1 MPLRISF
8 HLGDEDLRHLEE
20 VAQQTQAS
28 VRGRCADDIIATARE
43 VLESAER
50 AQLAG
55 FVKERF
61 LRLRAMLEMATDS
74 GWPLGTEDRQRVLNA
89 LTCFGAAPA
98 MNASVDF
105 LNHAIMVELVSRD
118 LEHDLEAYRDF
129 CAVRESQLMRRRPGA
144 EQELQREQWLQQRRE
159 ALQERMHA
167 RRTRSLEQAGSSV
180 RRLFSLFGL

>member
-8 HLGDEDLRHLEE
+8 HLGDGDLRHLEE

-28 VRGRCADDIIATARE
+28 VRGR
-43 VLESAER
+43 
-50 AQLAG
+50 
-55 FVKERF
+55 
-61 LRLRAMLEMATDS
+61 
-74 GWPLGTEDRQRVLNA
+74 
-89 LTCFGAAPA
+89 
-98 MNASVDF
+98 
-105 LNHAIMVELVSRD
+105 
-118 LEHDLEAYRDF
+118 
-129 CAVRESQLMRRRPGA
+129 GA